1 MVNGARNSSIA
12 TFTVQE
18 KKINVN
24 GININH
30 VITGEGNHPVL
41 LLPGALGS
49 VWTDFKPQLENLDK
63 TKLTLVAWDP
73 PGYGKSRPPDRTFP
87 ENFFERD
94 ACYAHDL
101 MTTLRF
107 SKFSLIGWSDG
118 AITSL
123 ILAAKNP
130 QNVQKLILLA
140 ANSYISP
147 EEMKIYKG
155 IMNIDTWSE
164 RMRAPLLAMYG
175 EDYFRKTWK
184 AWVMAMMKLYE
195 KNNGDICKKIVSQI
209 QSPTMIIHGSRD
221 VIVAAEHP
229 IYLRENILNSKLKI
243 FENGG
248 HNLHLRYHEEIN
260 KIILEFLTDN

>member
-1 MVNGARNSSIA
+1 MMNSCILLIRPHINSYKSSIFYSRNLLKTFNIYTGIRYSSFA

-24 GININH
+24 GIDINH

-94 ACYAHDL
+94 AHYAHDL
-101 MTTLRF
+101 MTTLGF
-107 SKFSLIGWSDG
+107 SNKFSLIGWSDG

-130 QNVQKLILLA
+130 RSVQKLILLA
-140 ANSYISP
+140 ANSYISL

-155 IMNIDTWSE
+155 T
-164 RMRAPLLAMYG
+164 
-175 EDYFRKTWK
+175 
-184 AWVMAMMKLYE
+184 
-195 KNNGDICKKIVSQI
+195 
-209 QSPTMIIHGSRD
+209 
-221 VIVAAEHP
+221 
-229 IYLRENILNSKLKI
+229 
-243 FENGG
+243 
-248 HNLHLRYHEEIN
+248 
-260 KIILEFLTDN
+260 LTK